1 MNIDI
6 GELVNNVSKVTLKG
20 GIFAKTC
27 SVLIIVAISMLG
39 ISFFAKNIWISGISI
54 FLIFFLT
61 LVILWRLI
69 NFANKNPQAAI
80 LEGAQFLVHEQ
91 IQLAAKGI
99 PSLPNTIQYLKED
112 KPIELKD
119 NIEAESNKPDEIG
132 EKGKEE
138 NNG

>member
-27 SVLIIVAISMLG
+27 TVLIIVSISMFG
-39 ISFFAKNIWISGISI
+39 ISFFAKNIWISGIAI
-54 FLIFFLT
+54 GLIFILT
-61 LVILWRLI
+61 FIVLWRLI
-69 NFANKNPQAAI
+69 NFANNNPQAAI

-99 PSLPNTIQYLKED
+99 PSLPNSVQFLIED
-112 KPIELKD
+112 KPVEIKETLD
-119 NIEAESNKPDEIG
+119 IESNKPDEIG